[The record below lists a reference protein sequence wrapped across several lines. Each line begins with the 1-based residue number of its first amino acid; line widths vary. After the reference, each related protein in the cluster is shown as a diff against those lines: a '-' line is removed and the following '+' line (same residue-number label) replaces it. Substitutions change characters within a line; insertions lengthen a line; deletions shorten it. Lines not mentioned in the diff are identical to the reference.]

1 VCQQEYPAAQ
11 YLIHPQRLTLNIC
24 YIRNGRYRSRAELS
38 IQYTLNISLRNGIVP
53 RLAMAG
59 INDTENCVD
68 ESDAPADSRC
78 REKVPFHCG
87 EDQIILIC
95 SALLCSC
102 SLLLSLPDIVR

>member
-11 YLIHPQRLTLNIC
+11 YLIHPQRLTL
-24 YIRNGRYRSRAELS
+24 IRNGRYRSRAELS

-87 EDQIILIC
+87 EDQIIL
-95 SALLCSC
+95 LCSC